1 MDKEDN
7 KKIQLSLSVP
17 NHIRKKAKIIAAEH
31 DTTLSKIF
39 SDHIM
44 DLWSKKK

>member
-7 KKIQLSLSVP
+7 KKVPLTLSVP
-17 NHIRKKAKIIAAEH
+17 NHIRKKAKIIAAER

-44 DLWSKKK
+44 DLWDKRK